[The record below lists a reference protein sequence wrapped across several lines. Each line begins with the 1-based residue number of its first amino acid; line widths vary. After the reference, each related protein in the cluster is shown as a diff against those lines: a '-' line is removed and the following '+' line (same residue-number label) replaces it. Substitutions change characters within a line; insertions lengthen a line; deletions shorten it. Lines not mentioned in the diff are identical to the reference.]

1 MFAWNT
7 CNHGVKFVSDLTKPD
22 GVWFNKMASDLIK
35 PDAFSQWENDEVM
48 AELLTVASK
57 FVR

>member
-1 MFAWNT
+1 M
-7 CNHGVKFVSDLTKPD
+7 SDLTKPD
-22 GVWFNKMASDLIK
+22 GAWFNKMASDLIK

-48 AELLTVASK
+48 AELLTVASN

>member
-1 MFAWNT
+1 
-7 CNHGVKFVSDLTKPD
+7 
-22 GVWFNKMASDLIK
+22 MASDLTK

-48 AELLTVASK
+48 AELLTVASN